1 MRKGKLLLLA
11 SLIFSACGGVH
22 LKNFD
27 IESGQNEV
35 HISEDSS
42 ANAVCLQWFEDS
54 KNQTTYVTKC
64 ISIHDL
70 RKVVFPKAGVW

>member
-1 MRKGKLLLLA
+1 MRYLILSLCLLV
-11 SLIFSACGGVH
+11 SACAGVR

-35 HISEDSS
+35 HIAED
-42 ANAVCLQWFEDS
+42 AAINAVCVQWFEDA

-64 ISIHDL
+64 INIHDL
-70 RKVVFPKAGVW
+70 RKIIFPKAGVW